1 MRNKIILGTVQFGLP
16 YGINNSIGQLNQEA
30 VFEILNYSHEN
41 NISTLDTAN
50 AYGTATQVI
59 GNFHKQYK
67 KHFQVNSKFHVS
79 EGNLSNSVES
89 ELKQMDIDSFHVY
102 SFHSFKDFK
111 SCSQQMKMQLRALKK
126 EERIHKIG
134 LSVYGNEQ
142 FSEAIESDLIDVIQ
156 FPYNLLD
163 NDYQR
168 GEFIERAKK
177 SGKELHV
184 RSVFLQGL
192 FFMNE
197 NEVPTKLEALKPNLA
212 EIKYIAQKGQ
222 MSVYDLALGYA
233 LSNPDIDKVLIGIDS
248 LDQLRKNIESL
259 DKTENW
265 NKEAFLKVNNIR
277 IEDIELLNPVNWK

>member
-1 MRNKIILGTVQFGLP
+1 MYLEPL
-16 YGINNSIGQLNQEA
+16 
-30 VFEILNYSHEN
+30 
-41 NISTLDTAN
+41 
-50 AYGTATQVI
+50 
-59 GNFHKQYK
+59 
-67 KHFQVNSKFHVS
+67 
-79 EGNLSNSVES
+79 
-89 ELKQMDIDSFHVY
+89 
-102 SFHSFKDFK
+102 
-111 SCSQQMKMQLRALKK
+111 
-126 EERIHKIG
+126 
-134 LSVYGNEQ
+134 
-142 FSEAIESDLIDVIQ
+142 IQ